1 MYPEHELS
9 HAHKILT
16 DHMYRRGRS
25 PGDRFTPRTDR
36 EQMVHDLRWLQ
47 KHDERIWQLI
57 GQAYLDA
64 HQEKPRPWT
73 DEDAALVEG
82 ALSDLDQTPAGPTA
96 RKTFLPMWPMT
107 MAQLRQMATKTNPT
121 PFKKKEKIRPHGSAA
136 LYPYVPER
144 PDLTRI
150 ALEQAWKR
158 ASPEGF
164 PPYPR
169 REGKY
174 SESEQSGIVEWLA
187 NVWEPVQEAR
197 EIAKEAD
204 RRLIRS
210 GIDAWKVRFMM
221 PDSWEVILDHK
232 VKDLFRTRSIYATG
246 QKSKEDYFA
255 ADHTPKE
262 LLENVLRWAPQFL
275 ALVDMIRDF
284 DPSIFRKQSDPD
296 AHMDRIQ
303 YPLEKQ
309 KIAHIVYGLSDRHE
323 DWTEKFSKH
332 GARRVPPVQLL
343 GDYPLSRLLAAQEKA
358 RSDKAAED
366 AAREQR
372 ESAAKEVARAAL
384 QKMVDRGLS
393 FSRPNIQRAL
403 PDHKLEFYHGV
414 LRLID
419 PKGVQAAY
427 GNGKDDSI
435 TAGLHNL
442 AANLGVKVP

>member
-16 DHMYRRGRS
+16 DHMHRRGR
-25 PGDRFTPRTDR
+25 PLGTRFAPNADR
-36 EQMVHDLRWLQ
+36 EQMIHDARWLQ

-57 GQAYLDA
+57 GQAYLDS

-73 DEDAALVEG
+73 DADAALVED
-82 ALSDLDQTPAGPTA
+82 ALAPLDPTPVGPSA

-107 MAQLRQMATKTNPT
+107 MAQLRQMATRTNPT
-121 PFKKKEKIRPHGSAA
+121 PFKRKEKIGRHGTAT
-136 LYPYVPER
+136 LYPYVSER

-174 SESEQSGIVEWLA
+174 SEAEQSGIVEWLA
-187 NVWEPVQEAR
+187 SVWEPVREAR

-210 GIDAWKVRFMM
+210 GIDAWKVRHMM
-221 PDSWEVILDHK
+221 PGNWETVIDGK
-232 VKDLFRTRSIYATG
+232 MKDLFRTRSIYATG

-255 ADHTPKE
+255 AEHTPKE
-262 LLENVLRWAPQFL
+262 VLEKVLQWAPQFL
-275 ALVDMIRDF
+275 DLVDMIRDF
-284 DPSIFRKQSDPD
+284 DPSILKRQADPD
-296 AHMDRIQ
+296 AHMARIQ
-303 YPLEKQ
+303 YPLERQ
-309 KIAHIVYGLSDRHE
+309 KIAHIVYGLSDRHD

-332 GARRVPPVQLL
+332 GDRRVPPVQLL
-343 GDYPLSRLLAAQEKA
+343 GDYPLSKLLAAQEKA

-384 QKMVDRGLS
+384 QKMVDRGLG

-403 PDHKLEFYHGV
+403 PSHKLDFYHGV
-414 LRLID
+414 LRLLD
-419 PKGVQAAY
+419 SKGVQAAY

-442 AANLGVKVP
+442 AVNLGVKLP